1 MTLFARTSSRR
12 AERRYDRDETP
23 VVVVTDGGSY
33 MRHSD
38 SCPRDCGLCDDEDP
52 TRTDEYEDI
61 RDSEAIRADIREEF
75 LGRVLSRDINPWQLV
90 SPDAKTLWVY
100 ADGGFAKMDRA
111 MYWDGSGIEPVYFSL
126 INTESL
132 QESFDYE
139 NWDAFVE
146 ECEDSIKDVIVE
158 RFVEA
163 NEPD

>member
-1 MTLFARTSSRR
+1 MTLFARTSSLTEIVDESNIYDAYDSDINAVNHHCYQADALSVELSDGRNGKLH
-12 AERRYDRDETP
+12 YDRDETP
-23 VVVVTDGGSY
+23 VVVITDGGSY

-100 ADGGFAKMDRA
+100 A
-111 MYWDGSGIEPVYFSL
+111 
-126 INTESL
+126 
-132 QESFDYE
+132 
-139 NWDAFVE
+139 
-146 ECEDSIKDVIVE
+146 
-158 RFVEA
+158 
-163 NEPD
+163 